1 MYKIL
6 TIGGEDYKLEYTI
19 EAALYS
25 DCVAKLSKFL
35 TNMGQAENEKDIEKL
50 LDGVSNIPQTA
61 LTIFYAG
68 LMEAHGTHADGDGKV
83 PDIQT
88 AKRLLAQ
95 YAKEHTEDDRGNFYG
110 ILETC
115 IEQKGEDDFFKLVGL
130 DRIVAAGQK
139 KVKKAP
145 KAPQDHLRKVS
156 DQ

>member
-68 LMEAHGTHADGDGKV
+68 LMEAHGTHADGDGRV
-83 PDIQT
+83 PDIPVSYT
-88 AKRLLAQ
+88 HLDVYKRQ
-95 YAKEHTEDDRGNFYG
+95 FDRRSYA
-110 ILETC
+110 
-115 IEQKGEDDFFKLVGL
+115 GL
-130 DRIVAAGQK
+130 
-139 KVKKAP
+139 
-145 KAPQDHLRKVS
+145 
-156 DQ
+156 